1 MRRQPGCRRTRVT
14 RRPPGVVFEA
24 AEVPGSIEQAMQ
36 IVRPRGTVVVL
47 GWCGVPDA
55 YVPALYLM
63 KEMRLQFSMTYSR
76 NDFRDVIDALEDG
89 LIEPAAMVTETI
101 ALDELPTVFEQLRT
115 DTGQQCKVLVDP
127 WR

>member
-1 MRRQPGCRRTRVT
+1 M
-14 RRPPGVVFEA
+14 
-24 AEVPGSIEQAMQ
+24 
-36 IVRPRGTVVVL
+36 L